1 MAGFRRGLERGFR
14 PEARR
19 GLNPNPAEMDM
30 SHHASGNWKNI
41 RKEPMKGIQTGPR
54 PANRNQV
61 RVLLSGTV
69 DEALG
74 FVKRHAENGSF
85 LSIAEELEA
94 ARKPARPAVLKLI
107 RNQIASLA
115 TP

>member
-1 MAGFRRGLERGFR
+1 MT
-14 PEARR
+14 
-19 GLNPNPAEMDM
+19 
-30 SHHASGNWKNI
+30 HHASNNWGNRRSKP
-41 RKEPMKGIQTGPR
+41 EAGIQTEPH

-107 RNQIASLA
+107 LSQIATLP